1 MKFTRSIQA
10 LALALAFGGSLAAE
24 PTDTKQVR
32 FGVAP
37 GPYKELIEK
46 GIKPGLEK
54 KGYKVSFVE
63 FQDYVQPDLALGNK
77 ETEANLFQH
86 QLYLDKFSK
95 DHSLAL
101 TSIINVPTASLGLYS
116 KKVKKLSEL
125 KKDDEVTLSQDPTN
139 LARGL
144 RFLQKQ
150 GLIKLKGEVD
160 PTKATEKDIAENP
173 QGLRFTLV
181 DAPQIPRTLD
191 SAAAAVINGNWA
203 IAAGIKLSD
212 AIVLEVLDEN
222 IKNVIAIRAEDK
234 DKPFAKAIVEIVKSK
249 EFHKV
254 IEDPANIFNSFQV
267 PEWYAKKWAGK
278 EKAKEKK

>member
-1 MKFTRSIQA
+1 MRLVRGIQA
-10 LALALAFGGSLAAE
+10 VALILALASTGSVLAADE
-24 PTDTKQVR
+24 GAKVVR

-63 FQDYVQPDLALGNK
+63 FQDYVQPDLALANK

-95 DHSLAL
+95 DHNLSLS
-101 TSIINVPTASLGLYS
+101 SIINVPTAELGLYS

-125 KKDDEVTLSQDPTN
+125 KKDDEVTLSSDPTN

-150 GLIKLKGEVD
+150 GLITLKADVD

-212 AIVLEVLDEN
+212 AIALETLDES
-222 IKNVIAIRAEDK
+222 IKNVIAVRTEDVG
-234 DKPFAKAIVEIVKSK
+234 KPFAKDIVAIVKSAA
-249 EFHKV
+249 FHKV
-254 IEDPANIFNSFQV
+254 VADPKNPFSSFQE
-267 PEWYAKKWAGK
+267 PEWYAKQWD
-278 EKAKEKK
+278 KK

>member
-1 MKFTRSIQA
+1 MRLVRGIQA
-10 LALALAFGGSLAAE
+10 VALILALASTGSVLAADE
-24 PTDTKQVR
+24 DAKVVR

-77 ETEANLFQH
+77 EIEANLFQH

-95 DHSLAL
+95 DHNLSLS
-101 TSIINVPTASLGLYS
+101 SIINVPTAELGLYS

-125 KKDDEVTLSQDPTN
+125 KKDDEVTLSSDPTN

-150 GLIKLKGEVD
+150 GLITLKADVD

-212 AIVLEVLDEN
+212 AIALEKLDEN
-222 IKNVIAIRAEDK
+222 IKNVIAVRTEDV
-234 DKPFAKAIVEIVKSK
+234 DKPFAKDIVAIVKSAA
-249 EFHKV
+249 FHKV
-254 IEDPANIFNSFQV
+254 VADPKNPFSSFQE
-267 PEWYAKKWAGK
+267 PEWYAKQWD
-278 EKAKEKK
+278 KK

>member
-1 MKFTRSIQA
+1 MRLVRGIQA
-10 LALALAFGGSLAAE
+10 VALILALASTGSVLAADE
-24 PTDTKQVR
+24 DAKVVR

-77 ETEANLFQH
+77 EIEANLFQH

-95 DHSLAL
+95 DHNLSLS
-101 TSIINVPTASLGLYS
+101 SIINVPTAELGLYS

-125 KKDDEVTLSQDPTN
+125 KKDDEVTLSSDPTN

-150 GLIKLKGEVD
+150 GLITLKADVD
-160 PTKATEKDIAENP
+160 PTKATEKDIAQNP

-212 AIVLEVLDEN
+212 AIALEKLDEN
-222 IKNVIAIRAEDK
+222 IKNVIAVRTEDV
-234 DKPFAKAIVEIVKSK
+234 DKPFAKDIVAIVKSAA
-249 EFHKV
+249 FHKV
-254 IEDPANIFNSFQV
+254 VADPKNPFSSFQE
-267 PEWYAKKWAGK
+267 PEWYAKQWD
-278 EKAKEKK
+278 KK